1 MMNKSYVF
9 VTTGTQLPFD
19 RLAKAMDE
27 WAKKNSDNTEVFAQL
42 GEGEYQAKHFDF
54 KLFLSPNEY
63 KQKVEQASLLVAHA
77 GMGSI
82 LTAQEFQK
90 PLIIM
95 PRLFAKGEHRNDHQL
110 ATAKQFASYP
120 GVYIAENDQ
129 QLFEL
134 LDNRDQLIPASE
146 QESNDR
152 KSLINFVSEFVA
164 S

>member
-27 WAKKNSDNTEVFAQL
+27 WAENNSTNTEVFAQL

-82 LTAQEFQK
+82 LTAQEFKK

-110 ATAKQFASYP
+110 ATAKQFTNYP
-120 GVYIAENDQ
+120 GIYLANTPQELNDWLKQ
-129 QLFEL
+129 R
-134 LDNRDQLIPASE
+134 DNLVPASE
-146 QESNDR
+146 TDSPNHQQLLQFVRD
-152 KSLINFVSEFVA
+152 FVSA
-164 S
+164 